1 MNKKLPMSDPSCVC
15 STCRSVISDPICTSC
30 QIDEVELRLRDLA
43 LSNSV
48 KSKIIEKLRK
58 KTDVDTRNG
67 EVCILCHE
75 EEVSICQYCLTM
87 SLSCILAKTKL
98 PSYVSE
104 DFFVDGTIERG
115 IAVETKGRA

>member
-1 MNKKLPMSDPSCVC
+1 MNKKVSMLEPCAC

-43 LSNSV
+43 ISSAT
-48 KSKIIEKLRK
+48 KSRIIEKLRK

-67 EVCILCHE
+67 EMCILCHE
-75 EEVSICQYCLTM
+75 EEVSICQYCLAM
-87 SLSCILAKTKL
+87 NLSCIISKAKL

-115 IAVETKGRA
+115 IAMETRGSA